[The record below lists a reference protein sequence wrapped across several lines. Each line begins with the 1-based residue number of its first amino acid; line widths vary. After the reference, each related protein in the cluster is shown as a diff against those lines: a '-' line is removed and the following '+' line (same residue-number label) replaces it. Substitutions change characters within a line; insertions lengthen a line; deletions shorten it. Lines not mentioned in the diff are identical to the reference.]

1 VFVALFGACANRGCG
16 GCNSDAIAT
25 LVEHHGEVQRDRAA
39 STGHFERA
47 EDRAS
52 FLSGDAL
59 RTLAGS
65 TARLQLPASGSVL
78 VQSDTTIRLWRGA
91 RKALR
96 LNVQT
101 GLASVLAAK
110 DALEIQTELGIAVL
124 QAGSQLR
131 VKPAHKGQRY
141 EVTMGR
147 AVLTTHDGKQLNLGP
162 GEAIGAD
169 VAVEPAPAPAPAPA
183 IAENAPG
190 EAETGLG
197 GEGELQLAPGL
208 SAAIYDPNPP
218 TAVRFDVP
226 ASCEGVVVTLRGHK
240 PLPLT
245 AADALRLGPGLHEYQ
260 LACTG
265 ANPQTWRG
273 ALRVLKNPGTAQLP
287 RSAPHNSIELD
298 GRTYTILFQN
308 LMPVLEVRWANAPSA
323 ASYELIA
330 QLESG
335 RELKLSERAPVH
347 VFAAGA
353 LPEGRHQL
361 QFQAAGGAQKSR
373 LTTIDLRFD
382 NASPSASLKSPPVS
396 GFAPGSSVHVA
407 GIALP
412 GAQVS
417 VLGERFSLDAQQ
429 RFTGDVPLPPGTKAI
444 AVRIQ
449 HPRTGTRYYVRRA
462 RTSP

>member
-1 VFVALFGACANRGCG
+1 MSLFSACAGRGCS

-25 LVEHHGEVQRDRAA
+25 LVEHRGAVQRDRAA
-39 STGHFERA
+39 SVGKFETA

-59 RTLAGS
+59 RTLSGA

-110 DALEIQTELGIAVL
+110 DALEIQTELGVAVL

-147 AVLTTHDGKQLNLGP
+147 AILTTNDGKQLNLGA

-169 VAVEPAPAPAPAPA
+169 LAAEPPPPEPAPAPA
-183 IAENAPG
+183 IADNTPG
-190 EAETGLG
+190 DADTALAAD
-197 GEGELQLAPGL
+197 GELQVAPGL
-208 SAAIYDPNPP
+208 SATIYDPNPP
-218 TAVRFDVP
+218 TAVRFDLP
-226 ASCEGVVVTLRGHK
+226 SSCGEGASVTLHGHK

-260 LACTG
+260 LACAG
-265 ANPQTWRG
+265 ASPQTWHG
-273 ALRVLKNPGTAQLP
+273 SLRVVKNPGTAQLP
-287 RSAPHNSIELD
+287 RSAPRNSIELD

-308 LMPVLEVRWANAPSA
+308 LMPVLEVRWAKAPSA
-323 ASYELIA
+323 PSYDLIA
-330 QLESG
+330 QLETG
-335 RELKLSERAPVH
+335 KQLKLSERAPVH

-361 QFQAAGGAQKSR
+361 QFQDPSGANKSR

-382 NASPSASLKSPPVS
+382 NASPSASLKAPPVS
-396 GFAPGSSVHVA
+396 GFAPSSSVHVA

-417 VLGERFSLDAQQ
+417 VLGERFALDAQE

-462 RTSP
+462 RNGP